1 VTVILEE
8 HERAE
13 RESMMSTSQIINP
26 VKDKQDPV
34 LTGRTF
40 TEYFVIFGSAT
51 LPWLAACTRRT
62 IIIVKQLWIAM
73 SIEHADSTNFPSD
86 TWNMQGLY
94 LLFEAQK
101 DRLK

>member
-1 VTVILEE
+1 VTVTLEE

-13 RESMMSTSQIINP
+13 RESMMSASQIINP

-62 IIIVKQLWIAM
+62 IIIVKQL
-73 SIEHADSTNFPSD
+73 
-86 TWNMQGLY
+86 
-94 LLFEAQK
+94 
-101 DRLK
+101 